1 MAKERDERLYLA
13 DISGAI
19 DRILRYT
26 ASGREAFF
34 RDPMT
39 QDAVVRNLEV
49 MGEAVKG
56 LGETVRAAHPQVPWK
71 KIAGMR
77 DRVIHGYF
85 QVDLD
90 IVWEVVEK
98 ELPTLRQQLTAIL
111 G

>member
-1 MAKERDERLYLA
+1 MAKERDEGLYLA

-26 ASGREAFF
+26 ASGREASFG
-34 RDPMT
+34 DPLT

-56 LGETVRAAHPQVPWK
+56 LSATSRAAHPQVPWK